1 MKNFKIKFALALT
14 MLIALS
20 ACKKENIMQ
29 AVVDDEGITSIA
41 GTWKVVSY
49 DDWTNNT
56 QITKDEN
63 NTWTDF
69 NKGDV
74 TISFQDS
81 KQMGDINGKTVTNTI
96 FGNYTLSNPRK
107 MKVESLGGTRI
118 NQPDWA
124 DLFWEHF
131 PKAEAYAVNN
141 KQLRIFYNSNKNSIS
156 FERIPDTNK

>member
-1 MKNFKIKFALALT
+1 MKKFTLKFVFAIAI
-14 MLIALS
+14 LITS
-20 ACKKENIMQ
+20 NACKKQNIIQ
-29 AVVDDEGITSIA
+29 TVFDDEGITSIA

-56 QITKDEN
+56 QIKKDEN

-81 KQMGDINGKTVTNTI
+81 KPMGDFNGKTVTNTI
-96 FGNYTLSNPRK
+96 FGNYTFSNPRK
-107 MKVESLGGTRI
+107 MKVESLGGTKM

-141 KQLRIFYNSNKNSIS
+141 IQLRIFYNSNKNSIS